1 MAISD
6 WFKNLF
12 KASSFQGTVYSDP
25 VEEEG
30 PPKEVWDGASFQ
42 MSTSLADAVVAASE
56 PATGIESWS
65 RLREMGTVHNDV
77 EEDSDALFYKGTI
90 EGKARAYMLT
100 GHTYFSLNFFN
111 REVACRDASRTMPA
125 GDELSNAIMASEMME
140 AIRSYLGDRAITVNS
155 WYRTPEYNR
164 QVGGAKN
171 SYHVKGMA
179 VDFTVAGLTPAQVQ
193 RKLIQARDSGKLD
206 IGGIGKYKTF
216 THCDIGP
223 KRTWQG

>member
-1 MAISD
+1 MNIFT
-6 WFKNLF
+6 WLRGLF
-12 KASSFQGTVYSDP
+12 SPSSF
-25 VEEEG
+25 
-30 PPKEVWDGASFQ
+30 K
-42 MSTSLADAVVAASE
+42 
-56 PATGIESWS
+56 
-65 RLREMGTVHNDV
+65 GTVHNDV
-77 EEDSDALFYKGTI
+77 EEGEATSAYGTSLPDVMVEAAGPGIVVGYNFAKDRTPEENIAIGVIKGSADTAKALGFALFSDHF
-90 EGKARAYMLT
+90 EE
-100 GHTYFSLNFFN
+100 
-111 REVACRDASRTMPA
+111 REVACRDKDRTMPT
-125 GDELSNAIMASEMME
+125 GPELENAKKAAQMME

-193 RKLIQARDSGKLD
+193 RKLIAARDSGKLD
-206 IGGIGKYKTF
+206 IGGIGKYKRW

>member
-1 MAISD
+1 MKKLIE
-6 WFKNLF
+6 WFKDLL
-12 KASSFQGTVYSDP
+12 KPSFT
-25 VEEEG
+25 
-30 PPKEVWDGASFQ
+30 GA
-42 MSTSLADAVVAASE
+42 
-56 PATGIESWS
+56 
-65 RLREMGTVHNDV
+65 HNNP
-77 EEDSDALFYKGTI
+77 EDSLRIDASAVRELAKESPAGLLMAATEAQALLDSASGPSPSFTW
-90 EGKARAYMLT
+90 
-100 GHTYFSLNFFN
+100 
-111 REVACRDASRTMPA
+111 REVACRDKGRTLPYGIA
-125 GDELSNAIMASEMME
+125 LAQAKDAAKMME

-193 RKLIQARDSGKLD
+193 RKLIAARDSGKLA
-206 IGGIGKYKTF
+206 IGGIGRYKTF